1 MLQIVK
7 SKSCIKAVVTIVSLA
22 FATAG
27 FASGLHPARI
37 MPTGKV
43 FVYQEGN
50 KVSELSA
57 EAPLPEGYLL
67 LCDGKAG
74 LKMDGLYWVAA
85 DKSLF
90 SVTTK
95 ADSLE
100 FELQE
105 GTAYFALSE
114 LPQPLVFITPHG
126 VFTAQEAT
134 LNASTDEGLLK
145 GYVAVTS
152 EGTDIGVIEGGSLLI
167 SGSEGEK
174 RVQAGNRIRVANNVA
189 AGDGDASAAS
199 ATKKSGANPGNAKGK
214 KFMYGAIAVGG
225 IAGVALLAGGGSS
238 SSSRKS
244 KKSPSSP

>member
-27 FASGLHPARI
+27 FASGLYPARI

-50 KVSELSA
+50 KVSEISA

-95 ADSLE
+95 ADSVE
-100 FELQE
+100 FELRE

-114 LPQPLVFITPHG
+114 LPRPIVFITPNG

-134 LNASTDEGLLK
+134 LNASTDGGLLK
-145 GYVAVTS
+145 GYVAATS
-152 EGTDIGVIEGGSLLI
+152 EGTEIGVIEGGSLLI
-167 SGSEGEK
+167 SSPEGEK
-174 RVQAGNRIRVANNVA
+174 LVQSGNRIKVAQNTEPA
-189 AGDGDASAAS
+189 AASKASASNKTAAES
-199 ATKKSGANPGNAKGK
+199 KKGIGPV
-214 KFMYGAIAVGG
+214 FLYGAIGAGT
-225 IAGVALLAGGGSS
+225 IAGLIIYSNRDTGDDGG
-238 SSSRKS
+238 
-244 KKSPSSP
+244 KKDTSPSSP

>member
-7 SKSCIKAVVTIVSLA
+7 SKSCIKAVVTIVLLA

-27 FASGLHPARI
+27 FASGLYPARI

-43 FVYQEGN
+43 FVYQEDN
-50 KVSELSA
+50 KVSEISA
-57 EAPLPEGYLL
+57 EAPLPEGFLL

-90 SVTTK
+90 SVTTN
-95 ADSLE
+95 ADSVE
-100 FELQE
+100 FELRE

-114 LPQPLVFITPHG
+114 LPRPIVFITPHG

-134 LNASTDEGLLK
+134 LNASTDGGLLK

-152 EGTDIGVIEGGSLLI
+152 EGTEIGVIEGGSLLI
-167 SGSEGEK
+167 SSPEGEK
-174 RVQAGNRIRVANNVA
+174 LIQAGNRIKVAQNTEQA
-189 AGDGDASAAS
+189 AASAAS
-199 ATKKSGANPGNAKGK
+199 APKKPGTKPKKGTGNKVLYGVLGAA
-214 KFMYGAIAVGG
+214 AAATI
-225 IAGVALLAGGGSS
+225 VALAVNSGDKSNAG
-238 SSSRKS
+238 SRDA
-244 KKSPSSP
+244 SPSSP

>member
-1 MLQIVK
+1 MLQIAK
-7 SKSCIKAVVTIVSLA
+7 SKSCMKAVVTIVLLA

-37 MPTGKV
+37 IPTGKV
-43 FVYQEGN
+43 FVYQGAE
-50 KVSELSA
+50 KVGELSA

-95 ADSLE
+95 ADSVE
-100 FELQE
+100 FELKE

-114 LPQPLVFITPHG
+114 LPRPLVFITPHG

-134 LNASTDEGLLK
+134 LNASTDGGLLK
-145 GYVAVTS
+145 GYVAATS
-152 EGTDIGVIEGGSLLI
+152 EGTEIGVIEGGSLLI
-167 SGSEGEK
+167 SSSEGEK
-174 RVQAGNRIRVANNVA
+174 LVQPGNRISVAENKEA
-189 AGDGDASAAS
+189 AGATAADS
-199 ATKKSGANPGNAKGK
+199 ATKKSGANPGKDKGK
-214 KFMYGAIAVGG
+214 KFMYGAIA
-225 IAGVALLAGGGSS
+225 AGAIIGLILLASGDKGSD
-238 SSSRKS
+238 RDD
-244 KKSPSSP
+244 SPSSP

>member
-7 SKSCIKAVVTIVSLA
+7 SKSCMKAVVTIVLLA

-43 FVYQEGN
+43 FVYEGG
-50 KVSELSA
+50 KQVGELSA

-95 ADSLE
+95 ADSVE

-114 LPQPLVFITPHG
+114 LPRPLVFITPHG

-134 LNASTDEGLLK
+134 LNASTDGGLLK
-145 GYVAVTS
+145 GYVAATS
-152 EGTDIGVIEGGSLLI
+152 EGTEIGVIEGGSLLI
-167 SGSEGEK
+167 SSSDGETLV
-174 RVQAGNRIRVANNVA
+174 RAGNRIKVAQVKEA
-189 AGDGDASAAS
+189 AGDGPEASAP
-199 ATKKSGANPGNAKGK
+199 KKAGADPKAKGK
-214 KFMYGAIAVGG
+214 KFFTG
-225 IAGVALLAGGGSS
+225 L
-238 SSSRKS
+238 
-244 KKSPSSP
+244 SPQELS

>member
-7 SKSCIKAVVTIVSLA
+7 NKSCMKAVVTIVLLA

-43 FVYQEGN
+43 FIYQGAE
-50 KVSELSA
+50 KVGQLSA

-67 LCDGKAG
+67 LCEGKAG

-95 ADSLE
+95 ADSVE

-114 LPQPLVFITPHG
+114 LPRPLVFITPHG

-134 LNASTDEGLLK
+134 LNASTDGGLLK
-145 GYVAVTS
+145 GYVAATS
-152 EGTDIGVIEGGSLLI
+152 EGTEIGVIEGGSLLI
-167 SGSEGEK
+167 SSSEGDTL
-174 RVQAGNRIRVANNVA
+174 VQAGNRIKVASKEA

-199 ATKKSGANPGNAKGK
+199 ATKKPGANPGKDRGK
-214 KFMYGAIAVGG
+214 KFMYGAIAAGAIIGLVLLTSGNKSSDGG
-225 IAGVALLAGGGSS
+225 DDGSA
-238 SSSRKS
+238 
-244 KKSPSSP
+244 SSP